1 MPVRLAKALL
11 WSARTSGKNRAR
23 SHKTRRKCMI
33 RAMPPPKAPFSTA
46 CWRGNRKV
54 GEGRNAIGESRT
66 PEFARLKSGFP
77 RPFNGTRK

>member
-1 MPVRLAKALL
+1 
-11 WSARTSGKNRAR
+11 
-23 SHKTRRKCMI
+23 MI